1 MLMFLYFLSIPWI
14 SVQVSFQLS
23 VSVLSSICVCIPPFV
38 EPWDIGKIF
47 HESGDI
53 VFHNLCD
60 IGKSLH
66 IRSSAKTNT
75 PQTWKRMEF
84 YLFIY
89 LFFGKYLTLCYWR
102 WETQECSWGS
112 ESWESRQKTCC
123 SSHQHWLTEQRVKV
137 NEADQLIQAYIKFPD
152 HSNAHWSF
160 GDLNMCVIPTDQ
172 SGFCP
177 WVRHGDKYFLKDIR
191 EDWQD
196 HTGAFRK
203 LHFRTYNTNMY
214 MNNYIY

>member
-1 MLMFLYFLSIPWI
+1 
-14 SVQVSFQLS
+14 
-23 VSVLSSICVCIPPFV
+23 
-38 EPWDIGKIF
+38 
-47 HESGDI
+47 
-53 VFHNLCD
+53 
-60 IGKSLH
+60 
-66 IRSSAKTNT
+66 
-75 PQTWKRMEF
+75 MEF
-84 YLFIY
+84 YLFI
-89 LFFGKYLTLCYWR
+89 FFFLENILPCVIEDWKCKSVAEDQR
-102 WETQECSWGS
+102 AECPDRKHAVHYTS
-112 ESWESRQKTCC
+112 TD
-123 SSHQHWLTEQRVKV
+123 LLNRVKV
-137 NEADQLIQAYIKFPD
+137 NEADQLFQAYIKFPD

-160 GDLNMCVIPTDQ
+160 GDLNVCVIPTDQ